1 MTKPRN
7 AQTFVAATTQF
18 LAAADWIGPEH
29 APAVITLRLVAAQL
43 DEAMTAPLV
52 AQYNLA
58 YRALL
63 KARPVD
69 PGADDPLERALR
81 EVER

>member
-7 AQTFVAATTQF
+7 AQTFVAATAQF

-29 APAVITLRLVAAQL
+29 APAVISLRLVAAQL

-52 AQYNLA
+52 AQYNLT

-63 KARPVD
+63 KSRPVD
-69 PGADDPLERALR
+69 PGADDPLEKALR
-81 EVER
+81 EMEK

>member
-1 MTKPRN
+1 MSKTNKPP
-7 AQTFVAATTQF
+7 TFTAATEEF
-18 LAAADWIGPEH
+18 VAAADWIGPEH

-43 DEAMTAPLV
+43 DESLTAALV

-58 YRALL
+58 YRSLL

-69 PGADDPLERALR
+69 PLADDPLEKALR
-81 EVER
+81 EFGQ